1 MASFTDILQNQSP
14 IRLKERKLINPQA
27 IYEKMLEIYDGELAK
42 LDHKERKFFEYLL
55 HNEAYRQFVSYADT
69 PKLVDN
75 TMETSFG
82 SINYSS
88 MLRRIYE
95 KGLRKTGLN
104 LDEGEITDEV
114 VVAPALRKSR
124 LNRKSIHDDISL
136 ALNTNVEEERRAAS
150 DRLNNVDFKDL
161 DESVRE
167 DAVAEFLQILSLYT
181 KTTASTNHP
190 TDGSRREYKEAFLDF
205 RKSLDPLRD
214 LFTKGSLA
222 VEEGKEREIK
232 VTSKVTRYD
241 YSTGDDESPTGQ
253 REVEVTKVV
262 GRIDVY
268 AGDANVVK
276 SREIFSKLAGELHAP
291 EKNLQSHQ
299 EIAWNT
305 RASKRIFDAA
315 GIMASG
321 IATAISSIGLDPRK
335 YKDQIIGAVNISA
348 HTWNIDKDGKP
359 NNRPNYFITHLVT
372 QQRDINLYYI
382 HELAKLSAAI
392 RDDDLDREKALNKIR
407 AMIWKRLDM
416 IEGAYEIEA
425 TPYGVDPRRYVGE
438 RYRDQVWEFINKTL
452 PKIENDGKV
461 INEIK
466 KVFFDRGFPDKII
479 STSDGERKAISG
491 EIGTLY
497 NQFGE
502 AQNLLQDLKNLES
515 QRTLYN
521 ALRKRAESNT
531 NGHAGTVEK
540 DGVTLTIKEIDIHL
554 ASIEKAIKSKT
565 NAIQDPTRFEIL
577 STLEKYKPYAD
588 AGIVITKPGYTDN
601 NLFLE
606 DLRDLEK
613 YNITV
618 PEYIDPFGKKSPL
631 NVLDILQIQ
640 AKHGNFSQKGEYRQ
654 SSEVIEKT
662 FNMVNE
668 ILKSEDIY
676 KILESIGITPRD
688 GRTFTSRELMDI
700 INYEEPYSSLPKN
713 IKNDERMDSAVTL
726 LKDAIQKWVSSNITA
741 ADAAFARFQQNQ
753 ATTADTDLFRVV
765 DTLQELRIIA
775 NNSEAIPLVLIAE
788 CKGSK
793 NLEDVL
799 FLLNAMN
806 DDRNGKLKGP
816 MISPL
821 LEYPKDIEVMPQ
833 VAKEIYENPH
843 FREHNKNCLFISGR
857 RPEKYDEKTG
867 YITKI
872 KLEDL
877 INNIK
882 DQEIRDLALKKI
894 QEQLEE
900 KPVVFGINLTEG
912 KISEEELNRYLK
924 NTDIQNYIMMV
935 AGSDAFK
942 SASTAIRFYTNNL
955 GYKQSQS
962 EILVYGVMLQKY
974 LGCGSS
980 VHRNHVTDALHT
992 TGQGLEL
999 LMMSSH
1005 YIAVNAEGTIVQ
1017 NAANQHNIPLTLDG
1031 KYPPELIAIH
1041 NLGNRA
1047 NLPAVNGEETE
1058 NKKNLSRKRIKS
1070 YTDNFHDS
1078 KDYARYFTFCVPH
1091 ELSKL
1096 YEISARPPARIDSV
1110 DLPDIS
1116 QDPKTGKA
1124 NGIDPETQRAIG
1136 HNFTL
1141 IASGFTPAHLF
1152 YGVAD
1157 YLGADKNGRIED
1169 IDGAVKRFLKDPDEQ
1184 DVINRAIWGIVHS
1197 DPGKAWEYVN
1207 KSFKLQRP
1215 LIRTIGE
1222 DGNVY
1227 IQLHAEGKLISLQDI
1242 ADGNLE
1248 ALEHFDLIKILSDP
1262 KRGILLG
1269 KLNSCVD
1276 ILNKYTNKET
1286 TDLWNLIGGV
1296 INNEKFSSWE
1306 DIYEEVDKVL
1316 NTPDVLKNK
1325 LDKESDEYISLRK
1338 TLVDYCAERENI
1350 YGAVRCAA
1358 RMDLE
1363 LTKTTKSINQVLN
1376 KITGKKVA
1384 DRYLASKDCTMDAIG
1399 YISPMLY
1406 NEYRMSSISLKE
1418 ARDNILE
1425 QFSLGKVPKKPLDK
1439 DQKSYEM
1446 MDKYFPD
1453 HYLTKTLIGELTPVS
1468 LDRSQIAIAYAA
1480 QKSQFMRD
1488 RLHQQRLYSQV
1499 DSEAHLVNAS

>member
-1 MASFTDILQNQSP
+1 MVSFTDILQNQSP
-14 IRLKERKLINPQA
+14 IRLRNRKFIAPKEV
-27 IYEKMLEIYDGELAK
+27 YEKMLEIYEGELTK

-69 PKLVDN
+69 TELTDN
-75 TMETSFG
+75 TLETSLS

-95 KGLRKTGLN
+95 KGLRKTGLD
-104 LDEGEITDEV
+104 LDDNEITDEG
-114 VVAPALRKSR
+114 VAPALRRSR
-124 LNRKSIHDDISL
+124 MNRKSIHHDINL
-136 ALNTNVEEERRAAS
+136 ALKADKDEERRVAS
-150 DRLNNVDFKDL
+150 DRLNNVDFQDL
-161 DESVRE
+161 NQSVRE
-167 DAVAEFLQILSLYT
+167 EAVVEFLGILGLYT
-181 KTTASTNHP
+181 RTTTSTNHP
-190 TDGSRREYKEAFLDF
+190 TDGSTREYKEAFFDF
-205 RKSLDPLRD
+205 RKSLAPLRD
-214 LFTKGSLA
+214 LFTKGSLE
-222 VEEGKEREIK
+222 VEKGKKKEILETIK
-232 VTSKVTRYD
+232 VPRYD
-241 YSTGDDESPTGQ
+241 YALGDDETPTKQ
-253 REVEVTKVV
+253 VEVEITRVIGKV
-262 GRIDVY
+262 DVY
-268 AGDANVVK
+268 LDDQNIVN
-276 SREIFSKLAGELHAP
+276 SRDIFSRLVKELHAP
-291 EKNLQSHQ
+291 NKNLEPHQ

-305 RASKRIFDAA
+305 RASRRIFDAA
-315 GIMASG
+315 GIMASN
-321 IATAISSIGLDPRK
+321 IATAIASMSLDPGK
-335 YKDQIIGAVNISA
+335 YKDRIIKAVNISA

-359 NNRPNYFITHLVT
+359 NNRPSYFITHLVT

-382 HELAKLSAAI
+382 HELAKLGVAI
-392 RDDDLDREKALNKIR
+392 KDGDPDKERALNKIR
-407 AMIWKRLDM
+407 AMIWKRMDM
-416 IEGAYEIEA
+416 IEAAYEIEA

-452 PKIENDGKV
+452 PKIENNGKV
-461 INEIK
+461 IDEIK
-466 KVFFDRGFPDKII
+466 KVFFDRGFPDKVI
-479 STSDGERKAISG
+479 STNDGERRAISG

-502 AQNLLQDLKNLES
+502 AQNLLQDLRSLES

-521 ALRKRAESNT
+521 ALLKRAESNI

-540 DGVTLTIKEIDIHL
+540 DGVTLTTQGINIHL
-554 ASIEKAIKSKT
+554 ASIEKAIRSKT

-577 STLEKYKPYAD
+577 STLDKYKAYAD

-606 DLRDLEK
+606 DLKSLEK
-613 YNITV
+613 YNITI
-618 PEYIDPFGKKSPL
+618 PDYIDPHGKKSPL
-631 NVLDILQIQ
+631 NVLDVLQIQ

-654 SSEVIEKT
+654 SSEVIERT
-662 FNMVNE
+662 FNRVNE

-676 KILESIGITPRD
+676 KILENIGIIPKE
-688 GRTFTSRELMDI
+688 GGAFTSRELMDI
-700 INYEEPYSSLPKN
+700 INYEEPYSSLPEN
-713 IKNDERMDSAVTL
+713 IKKDDRMDSAVTL
-726 LKDAIQKWVSSNITA
+726 LKDAIQKWVSSNITS
-741 ADAAFARFQQNQ
+741 ADASFARFQQNQ
-753 ATTADTDLFRVV
+753 ATTTDTDLFRVV
-765 DTLQELRIIA
+765 DTLQELRVIA

-816 MISPL
+816 MVSPL
-821 LEYPKDIEVMPQ
+821 LEYPKDIVAMPQ
-833 VAKEIYENPH
+833 VAKETYENPH
-843 FREHNKNCLFISGR
+843 FREHNKNCLIVGGR
-857 RPEKYDEKTG
+857 KPEKYDEKTG

-877 INNIK
+877 INNIR
-882 DQEIRDLALKKI
+882 DQEIRDTALKKI
-894 QEQLEE
+894 QEQLEAKSE
-900 KPVVFGINLTEG
+900 VFGINLTEG

-955 GYKQSQS
+955 GYKQSQA

-980 VHRNHVTDALHT
+980 VHRNYVTDALHT

-1047 NLPAVNGEETE
+1047 NLPSVNGEETE
-1058 NKKNLSRKRIKS
+1058 NKKALSKKRIES
-1070 YTDNFHDS
+1070 YTHDLHDS

-1124 NGIDPETQRAIG
+1124 SGIDPETQRAIG
-1136 HNFTL
+1136 HNFAMT
-1141 IASGFTPAHLF
+1141 AAGFTPAHLF

-1157 YLGADKNGRIED
+1157 YLGADNNGNIED
-1169 IDGAVKRFLKDPDEQ
+1169 IDGAVRRFLKDPDEQ
-1184 DVINRAIWGIVHS
+1184 DVINRAIWAIVHS
-1197 DPGKAWEYVN
+1197 DTSKAWDYVN
-1207 KSFKLQRP
+1207 KSFKFQRP
-1215 LIRTIGE
+1215 LIRTVRE
-1222 DGNVY
+1222 DGKVY
-1227 IQLHAEGKLISLQDI
+1227 IQLHNEGKFISLQDI

-1262 KRGILLG
+1262 KRGVLLN

-1286 TDLWNLIGGV
+1286 TDLWNLIGSV
-1296 INNEKFSSWE
+1296 IKNEKFSCWE
-1306 DIYEEVDKVL
+1306 EIYEKVDKIL
-1316 NTPDVLKNK
+1316 DANNILKIK
-1325 LDKESDEYISLRK
+1325 MDKESDEYINIRK

-1350 YGAVRCAA
+1350 FGAVRTAA

-1363 LTKTTKSINQVLN
+1363 LTKATKSINQILN
-1376 KITGKKVA
+1376 KIIGKEVN
-1384 DRYLASKDCTMDAIG
+1384 DRYLTDKDCCMDAIVHL
-1399 YISPMLY
+1399 SPMLY
-1406 NEYRMSSISLKE
+1406 NEYRMSSSSLRE

-1425 QFSLGKVPKKPLDK
+1425 QFSLGKMPKKPLSK
-1439 DQKSYEM
+1439 GSKEYEM

-1453 HYLTKTLIGELTPVS
+1453 HYLVKSLIGEITPVS
-1468 LDRSQIAIAYAA
+1468 LDRSQVAIAYAA
-1480 QKSQFMRD
+1480 QESQFIKD
-1488 RLHQQRLYSQV
+1488 RLHQQKLYSQV
-1499 DSEAHLVNAS
+1499 AAEAQIANAS